1 MLEFMET
8 ELFHSSQP
16 LEEIEND
23 WKKVREFFRENFN
36 KLPDMNSVLFMIG
49 VRELGKGK
57 KHFSKEEKQD
67 LMHIAICKILSYSGY
82 YELDGQDAEGWPHW
96 KPIQK
101 VPFLDV
107 LNQEKFLKMHVAEY
121 FKKEGLIE

>member
-1 MLEFMET
+1 MET
-8 ELFHSSQP
+8 ESFQSSP
-16 LEEIEND
+16 SLEEIEND

-36 KLPDMNSVLFMIG
+36 KLPDINSVIFMIG

-82 YELDGQDAEGWPHW
+82 YELEGLDADGWPHW
-96 KPIQK
+96 KPLQK

-107 LNQEKFLKMHVAEY
+107 INQEKFLKMHIAEY
-121 FKKEGLIE
+121 FRKEGLIN